1 MTKKFDHKKFLS
13 TISIKP
19 GVYQMLDSSSKVIY
33 VGKARNLKNRIASYF
48 RNSGLE
54 SKTLKMVEKIQS
66 IEISITRSETEA
78 LLLEQSL
85 IKTYRPFYNIQ
96 LRDDKSYPYIRLTS
110 KDTYPRLTFYRGSR
124 KVEGKLFGPYPSAN
138 STRETLQILQKVFRV
153 RQCEDSYFRNRARP
167 CLQYQIKRC
176 TAPCMKLISSED
188 YAKDVEHSRL
198 FLEGKSNILTKEL
211 TDLMERASE
220 AQDYEAAAKFRDQI
234 IDLRKT
240 QEKQFVTNQ
249 GEDADILAIKFQQP
263 NIVVHVIYVRGGRI
277 VGSKN
282 YFPKYP
288 LANSSSEALSAFIA
302 QKYLSKD
309 DKPHIPDEII
319 TAESLND
326 SGNIQDGL
334 SYLAGKQIK
343 LSMNVRGHRREWIQ
357 MAIVNAESA
366 LQVGLDQ
373 KQRTVDRFMDLQKVL
388 TLDSELSRIECYD
401 ISHTAGEGA
410 VGSCVVFDESGP
422 KKSEYRRFNIRDV
435 NPGDD
440 YAAMAQVLD
449 RRFTKLSKEN
459 GKIPDIILIDGG
471 KGQLALVS
479 QTLEKFQL
487 QEVQLIGIA
496 KGISRRAGQETIFK
510 ISGGSIV
517 EVPFMRNGGALNL
530 LQQVRDEAHRF
541 AITGHRQRRA
551 KARNKSVLDDIPQL
565 GPKRRKELLNHFG
578 GAKQVA
584 NASAV
589 EIAKVSGINNKLADN
604 IYAWFHS
611 E

>member
-1 MTKKFDHKKFLS
+1 
-13 TISIKP
+13 
-19 GVYQMLDSSSKVIY
+19 
-33 VGKARNLKNRIASYF
+33 
-48 RNSGLE
+48 
-54 SKTLKMVEKIQS
+54 
-66 IEISITRSETEA
+66 
-78 LLLEQSL
+78 
-85 IKTYRPFYNIQ
+85 
-96 LRDDKSYPYIRLTS
+96 
-110 KDTYPRLTFYRGSR
+110 
-124 KVEGKLFGPYPSAN
+124 
-138 STRETLQILQKVFRV
+138 
-153 RQCEDSYFRNRARP
+153 
-167 CLQYQIKRC
+167 
-176 TAPCMKLISSED
+176 MKLISLEN

-211 TDLMERASE
+211 TDLMERSSE

-234 IDLRKT
+234 IDLRKI

-263 NIVVHVIYVRGGRI
+263 HIVVHVIYVRGGRI

-282 YFPKYP
+282 YFPKYS

-309 DKPHIPDEII
+309 GKPYIPNEII
-319 TAESLND
+319 TAESLSD
-326 SGNIQDGL
+326 SGSIQDGL
-334 SYLAGKQIK
+334 SYLAGKRIK
-343 LSMNVRGHRREWIQ
+343 LSMNVRGHRRKWIQ
-357 MAIVNAESA
+357 MATVNAESA

-373 KQRTVDRFMDLQKVL
+373 KQRTVDRFMDLKKVL

-440 YAAMAQVLD
+440 YAAMTQVLD

-487 QEVQLIGIA
+487 QGVQLIGIA

-510 ISGGSIV
+510 ISGGNIV
-517 EVPFMRNGGALNL
+517 EIPFMHNGGALNL

-584 NASAV
+584 NASAT
-589 EIAKVSGINNKLADN
+589 EIAKVPGINNKLADN
-604 IYAWFHS
+604 IYTWFHS

>member
-1 MTKKFDHKKFLS
+1 
-13 TISIKP
+13 
-19 GVYQMLDSSSKVIY
+19 
-33 VGKARNLKNRIASYF
+33 
-48 RNSGLE
+48 
-54 SKTLKMVEKIQS
+54 
-66 IEISITRSETEA
+66 
-78 LLLEQSL
+78 
-85 IKTYRPFYNIQ
+85 
-96 LRDDKSYPYIRLTS
+96 
-110 KDTYPRLTFYRGSR
+110 
-124 KVEGKLFGPYPSAN
+124 
-138 STRETLQILQKVFRV
+138 
-153 RQCEDSYFRNRARP
+153 
-167 CLQYQIKRC
+167 
-176 TAPCMKLISSED
+176 MKLISSED

-234 IDLRKT
+234 IDLRKI

-282 YFPKYP
+282 YFPKYS

-309 DKPHIPDEII
+309 GKPHIPDEII

-326 SGNIQDGL
+326 SGSIQDGL

-343 LSMNVRGHRREWIQ
+343 LSMNVRGHRRKWIQ

-388 TLDSELSRIECYD
+388 ALDSELSRIECYD

-479 QTLEKFQL
+479 QT
-487 QEVQLIGIA
+487 
-496 KGISRRAGQETIFK
+496 SRK
-510 ISGGSIV
+510 IPITRSSV
-517 EVPFMRNGGALNL
+517 NRNCE
-530 LQQVRDEAHRF
+530 R
-541 AITGHRQRRA
+541 
-551 KARNKSVLDDIPQL
+551 
-565 GPKRRKELLNHFG
+565 
-578 GAKQVA
+578 
-584 NASAV
+584 
-589 EIAKVSGINNKLADN
+589 
-604 IYAWFHS
+604 Y
-611 E
+611 

>member
-1 MTKKFDHKKFLS
+1 
-13 TISIKP
+13 
-19 GVYQMLDSSSKVIY
+19 
-33 VGKARNLKNRIASYF
+33 
-48 RNSGLE
+48 
-54 SKTLKMVEKIQS
+54 
-66 IEISITRSETEA
+66 
-78 LLLEQSL
+78 
-85 IKTYRPFYNIQ
+85 
-96 LRDDKSYPYIRLTS
+96 
-110 KDTYPRLTFYRGSR
+110 
-124 KVEGKLFGPYPSAN
+124 
-138 STRETLQILQKVFRV
+138 
-153 RQCEDSYFRNRARP
+153 
-167 CLQYQIKRC
+167 
-176 TAPCMKLISSED
+176 
-188 YAKDVEHSRL
+188 
-198 FLEGKSNILTKEL
+198 
-211 TDLMERASE
+211 
-220 AQDYEAAAKFRDQI
+220 
-234 IDLRKT
+234 
-240 QEKQFVTNQ
+240 
-249 GEDADILAIKFQQP
+249 
-263 NIVVHVIYVRGGRI
+263 
-277 VGSKN
+277 
-282 YFPKYP
+282 
-288 LANSSSEALSAFIA
+288 
-302 QKYLSKD
+302 
-309 DKPHIPDEII
+309 
-319 TAESLND
+319 
-326 SGNIQDGL
+326 
-334 SYLAGKQIK
+334 
-343 LSMNVRGHRREWIQ
+343 

-366 LQVGLDQ
+366 LQIGLDQ

-410 VGSCVVFDESGP
+410 VGSCVVFDESGS

-487 QEVQLIGIA
+487 QGVQLIGIA

-517 EVPFMRNGGALNL
+517 EVPFMHNGGALNL

>member
-1 MTKKFDHKKFLS
+1 
-13 TISIKP
+13 
-19 GVYQMLDSSSKVIY
+19 
-33 VGKARNLKNRIASYF
+33 
-48 RNSGLE
+48 
-54 SKTLKMVEKIQS
+54 MVEKIQS

-234 IDLRKT
+234 IDLRKI

-282 YFPKYP
+282 YFPKYS

-309 DKPHIPDEII
+309 GKPYIPNEII

-326 SGNIQDGL
+326 SGSIQDGL

-343 LSMNVRGHRREWIQ
+343 LSMNVRGHRRKWIQ

-422 KKSEYRRFNIRDV
+422 KNLNIDV
-435 NPGDD
+435 LTFVMSIL
-440 YAAMAQVLD
+440 AMI
-449 RRFTKLSKEN
+449 T
-459 GKIPDIILIDGG
+459 
-471 KGQLALVS
+471 
-479 QTLEKFQL
+479 
-487 QEVQLIGIA
+487 
-496 KGISRRAGQETIFK
+496 
-510 ISGGSIV
+510 
-517 EVPFMRNGGALNL
+517 
-530 LQQVRDEAHRF
+530 QQWH
-541 AITGHRQRRA
+541 
-551 KARNKSVLDDIPQL
+551 KC
-565 GPKRRKELLNHFG
+565 
-578 GAKQVA
+578 
-584 NASAV
+584 
-589 EIAKVSGINNKLADN
+589 
-604 IYAWFHS
+604 
-611 E
+611 

>member
-1 MTKKFDHKKFLS
+1 
-13 TISIKP
+13 
-19 GVYQMLDSSSKVIY
+19 
-33 VGKARNLKNRIASYF
+33 
-48 RNSGLE
+48 
-54 SKTLKMVEKIQS
+54 
-66 IEISITRSETEA
+66 
-78 LLLEQSL
+78 
-85 IKTYRPFYNIQ
+85 
-96 LRDDKSYPYIRLTS
+96 
-110 KDTYPRLTFYRGSR
+110 
-124 KVEGKLFGPYPSAN
+124 
-138 STRETLQILQKVFRV
+138 
-153 RQCEDSYFRNRARP
+153 
-167 CLQYQIKRC
+167 
-176 TAPCMKLISSED
+176 MKLISSED

-211 TDLMERASE
+211 TDLMERASG

-234 IDLRKT
+234 VDLRKI

-282 YFPKYP
+282 YFPKYS

-309 DKPHIPDEII
+309 GKPHIPDEII
-319 TAESLND
+319 TAESLSD
-326 SGNIQDGL
+326 SESIQDGL
-334 SYLAGKQIK
+334 SYLAGKRIK
-343 LSMNVRGHRREWIQ
+343 LLMNVRGHRRKWIQ

-388 TLDSELSRIECYD
+388 ALDSELSRIECYD

-449 RRFTKLSKEN
+449 RRFTKLSKER

-487 QEVQLIGIA
+487 QGVQLIGIA

-510 ISGGSIV
+510 ISDGRIV
-517 EVPFMRNGGALNL
+517 EVPFIQNGGALNL
-530 LQQVRDEAHRF
+530 LQQIRDEAHRF

-589 EIAKVSGINNKLADN
+589 EIAKVSGINIKLADN